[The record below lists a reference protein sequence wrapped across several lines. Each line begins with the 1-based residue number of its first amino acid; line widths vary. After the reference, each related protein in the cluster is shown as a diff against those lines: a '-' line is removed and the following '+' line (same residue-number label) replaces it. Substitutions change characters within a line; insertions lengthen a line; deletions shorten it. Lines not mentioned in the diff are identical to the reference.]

1 MDNQKTKIYQAE
13 IVFLPRFQILVTN
26 LWEKVE
32 QPEGE
37 LTIRSWEIKGSEN
50 DHEETVK

>member
-1 MDNQKTKIYQAE
+1 MVNEKTKIYQVE
-13 IVFLPRFQILVTN
+13 IVVLLRFQILVTN
-26 LWEKVE
+26 LWENIK